1 MTIFYEKYLPLE
13 KKIFNNKRYRLNCSE
28 NLEIAKIFKKANIL
42 VMGACGSI
50 GFPITN
56 EIINYDFNKIYLIDK
71 NENSLTELNREI
83 ILKSN
88 KSKIKKINYIC
99 CDLTHLDIDKLIKN
113 EKISHYLNLA
123 AVKHVRSEEDINS
136 LKYMFR
142 TNSDSFLPKNKH
154 RHLKIIFS
162 VSSDKAVYPSSM
174 LGVSKLLMEKKLMSY
189 KLKNNST
196 NICCARFANV
206 SFSNGSIL
214 KFVADR
220 LDQRKVFGIPK
231 NIRRYFITHKEAKNL
246 CLKSMLKKYQNK
258 IIVPSHRSLGKDF
271 LIKDLVDIIAKIK
284 KKKINY
290 TYKFDKNLKSNVVV
304 LTDSNF
310 VGQKPEEML
319 YYEEE
324 ITKINENDDIVA
336 IEFIS
341 SLPVQKL
348 LNKIYKLKSINLI
361 KKYVL
366 KNISSYKYL
375 KRKKKLSQSI

>member
-13 KKIFNNKRYRLNCSE
+13 KKIFNNKRYRLNDSE
-28 NLEIAKIFKKANIL
+28 NREIAKIFKKGNIL
-42 VMGACGSI
+42 VIGACGSI

-88 KSKIKKINYIC
+88 KSKIKKISYIC
-99 CDLTHLDIDKLIKN
+99 CDLTHLNIDKLIKDK
-113 EKISHYLNLA
+113 KITHYLNLS

-136 LKYMFR
+136 LKYMFK

-214 KFVADR
+214 KFVSDR
-220 LDQRKVFGIPK
+220 LDQKKVFGIPK
-231 NIRRYFITHKEAKNL
+231 NIRRYFITHEEAKNL

-258 IIVPSHRSLGKDF
+258 IIVPSHKSLGKNF

-290 TYKFDKNLKSNVVV
+290 TYKFNKNLKSNVVV
-304 LTDSNF
+304 LTNSNF
-310 VGQKPEEML
+310 AGQKLEEML
-319 YYEEE
+319 YYAEEK
-324 ITKINENDDIVA
+324 IKINENDDILS
-336 IEFIS
+336 IEFCS
-341 SLPVQKL
+341 PLPVQKF
-348 LNKIYKLKSINLI
+348 
-361 KKYVL
+361 
-366 KNISSYKYL
+366 
-375 KRKKKLSQSI
+375 